1 LIPFTVLQGNAA
13 ILLDKEILKK
23 MKKIAQRNCPWPSIL
38 QRTNIG
44 LIDLRIKSEG
54 CARNVTLP
62 KSLSI
67 LATRFEEDVTSGI
80 SRTLRSIH
88 FFFARRFSLLA
99 HRRSSISPKKKAC
112 CLSFLRFLT
121 VTNINNSRYSKY
133 SKFHLGMCLQC

>member
-1 LIPFTVLQGNAA
+1 LILFIVLQGNTAN
-13 ILLDKEILKK
+13 LLDKEILKK
-23 MKKIAQRNCPWPSIL
+23 MKKITLRNCPWPSVL
-38 QRTNIG
+38 QRTNKG
-44 LIDLRIKSEG
+44 LIDLTVKSEA

-80 SRTLRSIH
+80 SRTLRSIP

-99 HRRSSISPKKKAC
+99 HRRSSISAKKKTC
-112 CLSFLRFLT
+112 CLSFLRFFT

-133 SKFHLGMCLQC
+133 SKFHLGMCLQW